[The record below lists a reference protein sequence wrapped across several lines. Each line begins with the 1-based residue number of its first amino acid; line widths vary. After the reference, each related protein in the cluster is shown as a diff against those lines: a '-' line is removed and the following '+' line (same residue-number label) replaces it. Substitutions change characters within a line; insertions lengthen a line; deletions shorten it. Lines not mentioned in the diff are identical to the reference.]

1 MKWFLG
7 LGIAGAIFVGSMCL
21 GTYRLGTPDAGAESG
36 ASKTSA
42 ETAKGQESTQ
52 AGQHPLSASRAA
64 REEKAIQDA
73 RRQQL
78 AEREAAVAAKE
89 LELKKLSTK
98 LEGQIKALEESKK
111 RLDESQK
118 AQSAAQKKLQDE
130 KIQKMVKLF
139 KTMRGEQAGQM
150 INNLRESQALVLLSK
165 LDIKTV
171 AKLAPFINQPRVIKW
186 ISENL
191 QGK

>member
-7 LGIAGAIFVGSMCL
+7 LSIAAAIVAGSMCF
-21 GTYRLGTPDAGAESG
+21 GTYRLGAPDAGAESG

-42 ETAKGQESTQ
+42 EQESTQ
-52 AGQHPLSASRAA
+52 AGQRPLSASRAA

-98 LEGQIKALEESKK
+98 LESQIKALEESKK

-118 AQSAAQKKLQDE
+118 AQSATQKKLQDE

-139 KTMRGEQAGQM
+139 KAMRGEQAGQM
-150 INNLRESQALVLLSK
+150 INNLHESQALVLLSK

-191 QGK
+191 RGK